1 MILDYLSDITDVSIN
16 ALGRK
21 VRMTKTTGE
30 SLIYDVDIAEWT
42 SEKFNANS
50 QCETFLNEE
59 FMADGTKIIKQ
70 ITEDRQATSVQIPI
84 DGGYYSYY
92 KTSLIW
98 LDSQTSV
105 KSHIYPFAIILEPQT
120 NNDFFIKFNNMIEK
134 KFYSTRVTRRDFT
147 LYLLHCS

>member
-1 MILDYLSDITDVSIN
+1 MLAELRKNNIRVTPLTAKGVVGNGAFVVNGQCAYIDSFANNIFILTNQIDGTIGFDSPIGNDIQDYLSDITDVSIN

-59 FMADGTKIIKQ
+59 FMADGTKIIKY
-70 ITEDRQATSVQIPI
+70 T
-84 DGGYYSYY
+84 
-92 KTSLIW
+92 
-98 LDSQTSV
+98 
-105 KSHIYPFAIILEPQT
+105 
-120 NNDFFIKFNNMIEK
+120 
-134 KFYSTRVTRRDFT
+134 
-147 LYLLHCS
+147 